1 MPYNVLMPEEK
12 QKSLRP
18 RWVPLWQRRWWIGLG
33 LLFILVWLV
42 VPPWLYRHT
51 GTAKDAKLKAITDTR
66 TALLAGLIGVGALLT
81 FWLNRQGQIT
91 DRYTKAIEQLGSD
104 KLDVRLGGI
113 YALERIAADS
123 QRDHPTVVEVLSA
136 FVREHSHPTQTTA
149 PDGVVAEVLAALLRG
164 RSEPA
169 EVTQSSS
176 DRSGNSGPNESALS
190 LKPTTDV
197 QAALTVLGRL
207 PQRSGV
213 SRGDLAHALL
223 VGALFRGA
231 NLSGARLGGANLS
244 DAHLDEVDLSGAVL
258 FKTDLSGAILSLAKL
273 TDARL
278 VEANLS
284 GAALIRANLSG
295 ARLDEADLSGATLF
309 TANLSNAR
317 LDRASLSDAEL
328 TDADLS
334 GARLYGADLRE
345 TTGLTQ
351 EQLNSAYG
359 NANTQLPDGLQRPDG
374 WKP

>member
-1 MPYNVLMPEEK
+1 MPEEK
-12 QKSLRP
+12 QKYLRP
-18 RWVPLWQRRWWIGLG
+18 RWVPLWLWLWQWRWRIGLG
-33 LLFILVWLV
+33 SLFILVWFV

-113 YALERIAADS
+113 YALERIAIDS

-136 FVREHSHPTQTTA
+136 YVREHSHPTQTTA
-149 PDGVVAEVLAALLRG
+149 PDASVAEVLAALLRG

-169 EVTQSSS
+169 EAAQSRS
-176 DRSGNSGPNESALS
+176 DRSGDSGPNESSHS

-213 SRGDLAHALL
+213 SRGDLAHAFL
-223 VGALFRGA
+223 VGALLRGA
-231 NLSGARLGGANLS
+231 NLSGARLGWANLS
-244 DAHLDEVDLSGAVL
+244 DAHLDEADLSGAVL
-258 FKTDLSGAILSLAKL
+258 FKADLSGTILPLAKL
-273 TDARL
+273 TDAQLTGADLSGAAIINANLSNARL
-278 VEANLS
+278 DEANLS
-284 GAALIRANLSG
+284 GAALNNANLFNARLGGANLS
-295 ARLDEADLSGATLF
+295 
-309 TANLSNAR
+309 
-317 LDRASLSDAEL
+317 
-328 TDADLS
+328 DADLS
-334 GARLYGADLRE
+334 GARLHEANLRK

-351 EQLNSAYG
+351 EQLSSAYG
-359 NANTQLPDGLQRPDG
+359 NANTQLPDGLQRPDD
-374 WKP
+374 W